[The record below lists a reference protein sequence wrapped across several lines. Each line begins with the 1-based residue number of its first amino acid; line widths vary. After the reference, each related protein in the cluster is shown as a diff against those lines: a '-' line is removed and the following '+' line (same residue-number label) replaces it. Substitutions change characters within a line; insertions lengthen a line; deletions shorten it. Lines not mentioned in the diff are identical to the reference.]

1 MTSGSVMNQAKSFS
15 KGYLASLVGISTAQ
29 ARFKIGKELNMQV
42 EVLPKGAIHTAEA
55 RASVIL
61 FEEDG
66 IVQDAHAGD
75 PTMLTE

>member
-1 MTSGSVMNQAKSFS
+1 MNQAKSFS

-42 EVLPKGAIHTAEA
+42 EVLQKGAAYTLDA
-55 RASVIL
+55 RASIIL
-61 FEEDG
+61 VEEEG
-66 IVQDAHAGD
+66 IVQEARAGD